1 MVVAQKPK
9 TRFSAAEYLALEEE
23 AEYRS
28 EYYQGE
34 IFAMSG
40 GSANHNR
47 IAGNLFVALRS
58 ALRGKPCEAFIN
70 DMRLQVKRHHLYTYP
85 DVMVVCGKIEFAQGR
100 NDTIANPIL
109 IVEVL
114 SPSTEAY
121 DRGKK
126 FEFYRSIEGFQEYV
140 LVDQQRM
147 HIERYRPLGLG
158 RWEMTTL
165 DATDEDLSLT
175 SVGIDLTLASIYERV
190 DLESELT

>member
-1 MVVAQKPK
+1 MAVAQKPLA
-9 TRFSAAEYLALEEE
+9 RFSAAEYLAFEEE

-28 EYYQGE
+28 EYYRGE

-40 GSANHNR
+40 GSANRNR

-70 DMRLQVKRHHLYTYP
+70 DMRLLVQRHHLYTYP
-85 DVMVVCGKIEFAQGR
+85 DIMVVCGKVEFAQGR
-100 NDTIANPIL
+100 NDTVTNPVL

-126 FEFYRSIEGFQEYV
+126 FEFYRTIEGFQEYV
-140 LVDQQRM
+140 LVDQQRI

-158 RWEMTTL
+158 RWELTPFDET
-165 DATDEDLSLT
+165 DAVLALT

-190 DLESELT
+190 DLEVQTT